1 MWNYPSSSVYTSYSS
16 NPRATSVACEE
27 EESAAGVPTTNY
39 NHHGASTMAE
49 ESGAAECTTISTLSN
64 DFSDDHASKYGAAV
78 VKGNPLCARIL
89 PPSSVLTEEE
99 EVQVV
104 ESTKESTRQPNKFEA
119 IFQFRGIDFE
129 KLQEK
134 QLELNRLRTWKA
146 PLTTAISKDK
156 SYNLAIIGA
165 EMWQRMIISYMQVDN
180 SVTRRRP
187 DRAQQPFFV
196 TCPTEWDA
204 YLKEEKGALIAQYQ
218 AESQG
223 DDEVGPMR
231 LRGRSSAQS
240 SSLAKFSKNGI
251 NSRPS
256 AFDRST
262 DATAYRNFSS
272 SQGNSL
278 FSVCFRAFGATL
290 NGFTELFLPFI
301 ACAYLDRLYTSHHA
315 AQATNTSSPTVFD
328 SNERIVVPSGS
339 NTASSVPQPRVFTDQ
354 LLRLAVVLLS
364 LSAKM
369 HTDLYV
375 SLSYFCKYVKGV
387 GESYNPSELAEVELR
402 VLRGLDYNCHI
413 PPTHLK
419 DLLAIYLTD
428 EERDYVSEALSW
440 NA

>member
-1 MWNYPSSSVYTSYSS
+1 MWNYPSSSVYTSYSN

-27 EESAAGVPTTNY
+27 EESAAGIPTTNY
-39 NHHGASTMAE
+39 HPHGGSTMAE
-49 ESGAAECTTISTLSN
+49 ESAAAECTTTSSLTN
-64 DFSDDHASKYGAAV
+64 DYNDDHTSKYGGAV
-78 VKGNPLCARIL
+78 VKGTTFCPPIL
-89 PPSSVLTEEE
+89 PPSSASVDEEE
-99 EVQVV
+99 GQVA
-104 ESTKESTRQPNKFEA
+104 ETPKEPTGQPNKFEA

-134 QLELNRLRTWKA
+134 QMELNRLRTWKA
-146 PLTTAISKDK
+146 PLTTAIAKDK

-165 EMWQRMIISYMQVDN
+165 EMWQRMIISYMQVDH
-180 SVTRRRP
+180 SVARRRP
-187 DRAQQPFFV
+187 NGAQQPFFV
-196 TCPTEWDA
+196 TCPSEWDA
-204 YLKEEKGALIAQYQ
+204 YLKEEKGALVAQYQ

-231 LRGRSSAQS
+231 LRGRSSTQS
-240 SSLAKFSKNGI
+240 SALAKFSKNGI

-256 AFDRST
+256 TFDRST
-262 DATAYRNFSS
+262 DAAAYRNFSS

-315 AQATNTSSPTVFD
+315 AQSTNTSSPTVFD
-328 SNERIVVPSGS
+328 SNERIIVPSGS
-339 NTASSVPQPRVFTDQ
+339 NTPSSVPQPRVFTDQ

-402 VLRGLDYNCHI
+402 VLRGLGYNCHI

-419 DLLAIYLTD
+419 DLLAIYLTE